1 MQTSQTLLKQQKRQN
16 AEVELNFKVQLEGL
30 VKQYQN
36 KLHQAESSLKEAKAV
51 VQEFITFTMV
61 HEPHILNFDIA
72 TCICY
77 RIWQG
82 SYFITFVERRSLN
95 PNVTQ

>member
-1 MQTSQTLLKQQKRQN
+1 M
-16 AEVELNFKVQLEGL
+16 EGL

-61 HEPHILNFDIA
+61 HQPYNVILVVIILTLLCF
-72 TCICY
+72 

-82 SYFITFVERRSLN
+82 SYFITFVERRYLN
-95 PNVTQ
+95 HNVTQQIKVIFLPWLEK